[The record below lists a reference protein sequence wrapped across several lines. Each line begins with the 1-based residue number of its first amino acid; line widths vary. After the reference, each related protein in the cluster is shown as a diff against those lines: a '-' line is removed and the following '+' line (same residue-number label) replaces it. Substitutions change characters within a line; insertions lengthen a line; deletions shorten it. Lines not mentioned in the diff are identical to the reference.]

1 MFTVRKARDAE
12 QVGQRLRGSYLD
24 STFGTQAIKV
34 LPGEYLV
41 TGEDFILVTLL
52 GSCVAACIRDPQL
65 ALGGMNHFMLPETEL
80 EVGGVGAA
88 RYGAYAM
95 EMLINDLLK
104 MGALR
109 SRLQAKVF
117 GGAAVLPGFTVNNVG
132 ERNAEFVLQ
141 YLKAEG
147 VPVLAQDLGDIC
159 PRRVYFFPATGR
171 VMVKRLPSAQR
182 VEVAASERAYQ
193 TRLRDEPAAG
203 SVELFS

>member
-1 MFTVRKARDAE
+1 M
-12 QVGQRLRGSYLD
+12 RGSYLD

>member
-1 MFTVRKARDAE
+1 VFTVRKARDAANA
-12 QVGQRLRGSYLD
+12 GSRLRGSYLD
-24 STFGTQAIKV
+24 ATFRAEAIKV

-41 TGEDFILVTLL
+41 TGEDVILVTLL

-65 ALGGMNHFMLPETEL
+65 RVGGMNHFMLPESEL
-80 EVGGVGAA
+80 ETGTVGSA

-95 EMLINDLLK
+95 EMVINELLK
-104 MGALR
+104 MGAAR

-132 ERNAEFVLQ
+132 ERNAGFVLQ

-147 VPVLAQDLGDIC
+147 IPVAAQDLGDIC

-171 VMVKRLPSAQR
+171 VMVKRLPGTQR
-182 VEVAASERAYQ
+182 VEVVASERAYQ